1 MEYIT
6 IKDEITNEIEIEK
19 SRFICHL
26 KRINTKEDADEF
38 IQKINKLHYKATHNC
53 YCYTLFNPNYQK
65 CNDDG
70 EPQGTAGIPMLDA
83 IKKANINNIVAV
95 VTRYFGGIKLGA
107 GGLIRAY
114 TNAVSQAISYSLLLK
129 VKEYTHYEIEFD
141 YSLINIIEKF
151 FNQNNIKILD
161 KTYDL
166 TVKYLFY
173 TDDSNIKKTLL
184 NLTLGKIKF
193 NNEYLDFIEEIIK

>member
-6 IKDEITNEIEIEK
+6 IKNETINEIEIEK

-26 KRINTKEDADEF
+26 KRINSKEEAEEY
-38 IQKINKLHYKATHNC
+38 IQKINKIHYKATHNC
-53 YCYTLFNPNYQK
+53 SCYSLYNPNYQK
-65 CNDDG
+65 CSDDG

-114 TNAVSQAISYSLLLK
+114 SNSVSQALNNSSLLRI
-129 VKEYTHYEIEFD
+129 KEYQHYEIEFD
-141 YSLINIIEKF
+141 YNLINVIEKY
-151 FNQNNIKILD
+151 FNQNNIKILN
-161 KTYDL
+161 KEYEL
-166 TVKYLFY
+166 KVKYLFY
-173 TDDSNIKKTLL
+173 INDENIKEKLMD
-184 NLTLGKIKF
+184 LTLGKIEF
-193 NNEYLDFIEEIIK
+193 VNEYKDYIEEKIK